1 MSERASL
8 IVVRITAAIACA
20 FGFVMIARS
29 YAVAVRVFPGA
40 TVLALVLEL
49 PLVLAGF
56 WLLRLLRPVRAPAC
70 RWSAAAVAWGMA
82 AATGCALLANQ
93 ALQGIWAKT
102 AGIGF
107 ASRWGAAL
115 TAPLD
120 EEVLKLCGVAMIALA
135 VPLAIRGPVDGL
147 IFGGLVG
154 LGFQVAENFTYSV
167 NAVPQFAATN
177 PPAAAF
183 LSAADR
189 ISLTG
194 LGSHWA
200 MTAVAGAGIGFLAA
214 RGRRGGWPAA
224 GLLLTAMAMHW
235 WFDSPLLG
243 PPVPALVSD
252 VSKAAVN
259 FAVFLTVYLILRRRY
274 LASAR
279 SVLAA
284 DATAGTISEDEAG
297 SLLSRRGRRRA
308 RHHVHRGAERAS
320 LSARQQVQLA
330 HLEER
335 AAGHVRQP
343 AAAPPLPAQ
352 HPVAR
357 QS

>member
-1 MSERASL
+1 MVRAGPHRPHRQRQRPAGRATRCAQFARDQPPHRPADPERPYRDRRHLPGSRREVCHRDDRAAKSGSTCRGPGRRPAGHPVGHVPGGEAMSERASL

-102 AGIGF
+102 AG
-107 ASRWGAAL
+107 
-115 TAPLD
+115 
-120 EEVLKLCGVAMIALA
+120 
-135 VPLAIRGPVDGL
+135 
-147 IFGGLVG
+147 

-194 LGSHWA
+194 QGSHWA
-200 MTAVAGAGIGFLAA
+200 MTAVGGAGIGFLAA

-243 PPVPALVSD
+243 PPVPALGTAF
-252 VSKAAVN
+252 SKAA
-259 FAVFLTVYLILRRRY
+259 
-274 LASAR
+274 
-279 SVLAA
+279 
-284 DATAGTISEDEAG
+284 
-297 SLLSRRGRRRA
+297 
-308 RHHVHRGAERAS
+308 
-320 LSARQQVQLA
+320 
-330 HLEER
+330 
-335 AAGHVRQP
+335 
-343 AAAPPLPAQ
+343 
-352 HPVAR
+352 
-357 QS
+357 